1 MVRICKFNFIAVMV
15 SMLLISI
22 LFSGC
27 GDNYDK
33 NVQMV
38 REGTLYVAPDIPI
51 GKAFDQFFAN
61 GKWKSF
67 ESTDNQL
74 VVEFNGDCTWY
85 NAPAKM
91 KVQFVI
97 NGNEFNVY
105 HVGINDVPMDELDSF
120 GIVAKILEE
129 YKN

>member
-1 MVRICKFNFIAVMV
+1 MVIDKLKHRGNGLEDSKF
-15 SMLLISI
+15 
-22 LFSGC
+22 
-27 GDNYDK
+27 DNNK
-33 NVQMV
+33 K
-38 REGTLYVAPDIPI
+38 PDIPV

-61 GKWKSF
+61 GEWKSF
-67 ESTDNQL
+67 KSTDNQL

-97 NGNEFNVY
+97 NGNEFTVY
-105 HVGINDVPMDELDSF
+105 HVGINDIPMNELDSF